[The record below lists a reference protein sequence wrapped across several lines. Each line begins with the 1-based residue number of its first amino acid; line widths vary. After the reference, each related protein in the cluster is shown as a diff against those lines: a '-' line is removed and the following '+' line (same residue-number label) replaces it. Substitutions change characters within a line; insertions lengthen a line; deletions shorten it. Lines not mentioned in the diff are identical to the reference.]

1 MISNT
6 TDPMATEATL
16 SETPLDDF
24 LQRWFRPIVEKG
36 ATFCAPNLATTP
48 AFLRIDGIEVPLTV
62 NETEWENS
70 WLCSPFTHYI
80 TYAREEIDRAV
91 SPILSRTGGTIL
103 GALGAWFRRA
113 GINRVVMAN
122 NWLHSTN
129 PWPRWEAAS
138 LPAVL
143 EAMTR
148 RWPDH
153 ALVFRSLNE
162 KESAP
167 LLAALGEA
175 GAMLIPSRQIWWYEA
190 DSEAVARSH
199 EFRKD
204 ERLLHRGDLE
214 IVPHEAITE
223 ADYPTLTKLYEQLY
237 LGKYS
242 RHNPQYTLAWIG
254 HLHRENL
261 ARFTAL
267 REPGGRLVGVEA
279 CVEMHGVLTSPI
291 VGYEVGR
298 PRELGLYR
306 RLAAVPVLEAGK
318 RGIPL
323 NLSAGVG
330 QFKALRGGE
339 AVMEYLGVYVRHL
352 PRSRRAPWRAV
363 HELSAR
369 LLAPHVRKHGL

>member
-16 SETPLDDF
+16 SDTPRDDF
-24 LQRWFRPIVEKG
+24 LCRWFGPLLETG
-36 ATFCAPNLATTP
+36 TTACAPNLATTP
-48 AFLRIDGIEVPLTV
+48 AFLQVDGIEVPLTV
-62 NETEWENS
+62 NEKEWDNS
-70 WLCSPFTHYI
+70 WLCSPYTHYI
-80 TYAREEIDRAV
+80 TYAHEEITRA
-91 SPILSRTGGTIL
+91 TGPVTAAL
-103 GALGAWFRRA
+103 GGALLGGLGAWFRRA
-113 GINRVVMAN
+113 EINRVIMAN

-129 PWPRWEAAS
+129 PWPRWDAAT
-138 LPAVL
+138 LPVVL
-143 EAMTR
+143 DAMTA

-153 ALVFRSLNE
+153 ALVFRSLNA

-167 LLAALGEA
+167 LLAALGKA
-175 GAMLIPSRQIWWYEA
+175 GAMLVPSRQIWWYEA
-190 DSEAVARSH
+190 DSEAVTRSH

-214 IVPHEAITE
+214 IVPHEEITE
-223 ADYPTLTKLYEQLY
+223 ADYPILTKLYEQLY

-242 RHNPQYTLAWIG
+242 RHNPQYSVAWIG

-267 REPGGRLVGVEA
+267 REPGGRFVGVEA

-291 VGYEVGR
+291 VGYEVDR

-306 RLAAVPVLEAGK
+306 RLAAVPVLEARK
-318 RGIPL
+318 RVIPL

-339 AVMEYLGVYVRHL
+339 PVMEYLGVYVRHL